1 MSRTVPVR
9 PIWLG
14 HRPTPSLDV
23 SAESSET
30 GELAE
35 GLLSIVTV
43 FVARHN
49 GTRFAANRK
58 RRQEAAKEQEGEDH
72 WQDFTRQGTTYLSIS
87 YARREIEA
95 QVLDRDSMMDL
106 QSVSYSSRKRGY

>member
-1 MSRTVPVR
+1 MKWIFEKNGTRLV
-9 PIWLG
+9 ILG
-14 HRPTPSLDV
+14 TDV

-49 GTRFAANRK
+49 RTRSVANR
-58 RRQEAAKEQEGEDH
+58 RRRREATKAQEGEDH
-72 WQDFTRQGTTYLSIS
+72 WQDFTRQGTTYPSLS

-95 QVLDRDSMMDL
+95 QVLDGDSTMDL
-106 QSVSYSSRKRGY
+106 QSVSRSSRKRGY